1 MNAKPTAYPIL
12 EHKHSN
18 GDARNR
24 TEKLEKHR
32 RENHFTPVIAKT
44 RPKPRKNIIN
54 IKETSMNEIEGGI

>member
-24 TEKLEKHR
+24 TEGNIGNKPLACHR
-32 RENHFTPVIAKT
+32 QNEA
-44 RPKPRKNIIN
+44 
-54 IKETSMNEIEGGI
+54 ETSEKYNKNKGDVN